1 MVVGVDDGWRVGLG
15 DMGRVV
21 VVVVTGGITGGDDVG
36 GAVLEEIG
44 TVDGDRI
51 VMVGPSVSFPNVE
64 ISTYVTIDPTKIPT
78 MMSSNNIQHR
88 LL

>member
-1 MVVGVDDGWRVGLG
+1 MVVGVGDGWMVGFG

-21 VVVVTGGITGGDDVG
+21 VGTGGITG

-44 TVDGDRI
+44 TVEDGI
-51 VMVGPSVSFPNVE
+51 VMVGPSVSSPNVE
-64 ISTYVTIDPTKIPT
+64 ISTYVTIDPTKTPT

>member
-1 MVVGVDDGWRVGLG
+1 MVVGVDDGWRVGFG
-15 DMGRVV
+15 DMGRV

-44 TVDGDRI
+44 TVEDGI

>member
-1 MVVGVDDGWRVGLG
+1 MVVGVDDGWMVGLG
-15 DMGRVV
+15 DIGRVV
-21 VVVVTGGITGGDDVG
+21 AGTGGITGGDDVG

-44 TVDGDRI
+44 TVEDGI

>member
-1 MVVGVDDGWRVGLG
+1 MVVGVGDGWMVGLG
-15 DMGRVV
+15 DMGRV
-21 VVVVTGGITGGDDVG
+21 VVVVTGGITGGDDAG

-44 TVDGDRI
+44 TVEDGI
-51 VMVGPSVSFPNVE
+51 VMVGPSVSSPNVE
-64 ISTYVTIDPTKIPT
+64 ISTYVTIDPTKTPT

>member
-21 VVVVTGGITGGDDVG
+21 VVVTGGITGGDDAG

-44 TVDGDRI
+44 TVEDGI
-51 VMVGPSVSFPNVE
+51 VMVGPSVFSPNVE
-64 ISTYVTIDPTKIPT
+64 INTYVTIDPTKIPT